1 MTIMITGIIL
11 FVTSVLM
18 FIITIMELRRRVKEK
33 KCRRDVRINLEI
45 TSDERLALKDDVYQA
60 LESYVKI
67 EEGYISEEVEML
79 IAAGVL
85 AGLKYAYGKKES
97 TRNDGAG
104 EDDEEIED
112 DGPAANGNMQV
123 LHV

>member
-1 MTIMITGIIL
+1 MITGIIL
-11 FVTSVLM
+11 FVTAVLM
-18 FIITIMELRRRVKEK
+18 FIITIMELIRRVKKK
-33 KCRRDVRINLEI
+33 KCRSNTRIKLEI
-45 TSDERLALKDDVYQA
+45 TSDERSALKYDMYQA
-60 LESYVKI
+60 LESYVKV
-67 EEGYISEEVEML
+67 EEGDISEEVEML

>member
-33 KCRRDVRINLEI
+33 RCRSNARIKIDI
-45 TSDERLALKDDVYQA
+45 TSDERRALKEDVLQA

-67 EEGYISEEVEML
+67 EEGDITEEVEL
-79 IAAGVL
+79 LLAAGCL

-97 TRNDGAG
+97 TRNDAAG
-104 EDDEEIED
+104 TDDEEIED
-112 DGPAANGNMQV
+112 DGYAANGNMQG

>member
-1 MTIMITGIIL
+1 MITGIIL
-11 FVTSVLM
+11 FVTAVLM
-18 FIITIMELRRRVKEK
+18 FIITIMELRRRVKE
-33 KCRRDVRINLEI
+33 RRKSSAIVNIAI
-45 TSDERLALKDDVYQA
+45 TSDERHALKDDMFNV
-60 LESYVKI
+60 LKSYVKI
-67 EEGYISEEVEML
+67 EGGDIRDDVEML

-104 EDDEEIED
+104 TDEEEIEE
-112 DGPAANGNMQV
+112 DGPAANGNMQG

>member
-11 FVTSVLM
+11 FVTVVLM
-18 FIITIMELRRRVKEK
+18 FIITIMELRRRVKE
-33 KCRRDVRINLEI
+33 RRKSSARINIAI
-45 TSDERLALKDDVYQA
+45 TSDERIALKDDVFNA

-67 EEGYISEEVEML
+67 EDGDITEEVEL
-79 IAAGVL
+79 LLAAGVL

-97 TRNDGAG
+97 TRNDAAGA
-104 EDDEEIED
+104 EDEEIEE
-112 DGPAANGNMQV
+112 DGYAANGNMQG

>member
-1 MTIMITGIIL
+1 MITGIIL
-11 FVTSVLM
+11 FVTAVLM

-33 KCRRDVRINLEI
+33 KCRSNARIKIEI
-45 TSDERLALKDDVYQA
+45 TSDERRALKEDVLQA

-67 EEGYISEEVEML
+67 EEGDISEEVEML

>member
-11 FVTSVLM
+11 FVTTVLM

-33 KCRRDVRINLEI
+33 KCRSNARIKIEI
-45 TSDERLALKDDVYQA
+45 TSDECRALKEDVYQA

-67 EEGYISEEVEML
+67 EEGDISEGAKML

-97 TRNDGAG
+97 TRNDAAG
-104 EDDEEIED
+104 TEDEEIED
-112 DGPAANGNMQV
+112 DGPAANSNMQG